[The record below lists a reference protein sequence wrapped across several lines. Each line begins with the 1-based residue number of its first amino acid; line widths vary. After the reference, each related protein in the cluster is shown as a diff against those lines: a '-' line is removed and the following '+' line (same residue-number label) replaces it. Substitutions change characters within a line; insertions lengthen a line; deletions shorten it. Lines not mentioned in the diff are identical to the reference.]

1 MVLCYCYGVV
11 LLATIPASTRTDAIR
26 STVGANVMGMRTVQL
41 CNIKLPRINQKPMDS
56 RTIINLLSS
65 AMCETKRTH
74 THTHVRARVKRK
86 EE

>member
-1 MVLCYCYGVV
+1 
-11 LLATIPASTRTDAIR
+11 
-26 STVGANVMGMRTVQL
+26 MGMRTVQL

-86 EE
+86 RSEQLHFCACVCSHIYTKTFHIGTERIQQEI